1 MDGNRALYM
10 MVFLVF
16 SSLTFCIGR
25 FVEQYTWH
33 FGADIQ
39 YDDIM
44 HVLSC
49 LTLCDRMDCSPPGS
63 SVHGFSRQEF
73 WNELPFPPPG
83 DLPYPGI
90 ELKSRMSPALADGFF
105 TTSATWEAPT
115 LDGSHCLL

>member
-49 LTLCDRMDCSPPGS
+49 LTLCDRMYCSPPGS
-63 SVHGFSRQEF
+63 SVHGFSRQEYWSGF
-73 WNELPFPPPG
+73 PFPSPG
-83 DLPYPGI
+83 DLPNPEI
-90 ELKSRMSPALADGFF
+90 EPASLTSPALQADSLPSESPGKP
-105 TTSATWEAPT
+105 SII
-115 LDGSHCLL
+115 HNILL